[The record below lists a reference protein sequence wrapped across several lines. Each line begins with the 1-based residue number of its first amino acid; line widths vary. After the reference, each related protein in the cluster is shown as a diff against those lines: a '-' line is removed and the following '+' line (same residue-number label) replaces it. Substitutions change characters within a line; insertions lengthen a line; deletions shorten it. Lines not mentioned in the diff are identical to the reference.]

1 MFPAD
6 AIGTNAS
13 ERGVDLTAQGANT
26 VLNAGATGSWG
37 QGNAFTKIFSA
48 AARVTGGRS
57 ALLDPASVYK
67 TWLGVLQGSQQP
79 NFVPFNPFSGFEC
92 VGAIEFVNYMLL
104 QSDPAGFLGLFD
116 AWPRDMDASFERL
129 RGRGA
134 FVVSSSLRGGVV
146 GNTTVVSQRGGR
158 CVVRRPRSW
167 SRDAA

>member
-1 MFPAD
+1 MKNIKTP
-6 AIGTNAS
+6 
-13 ERGVDLTAQGANT
+13 
-26 VLNAGATGSWG
+26 
-37 QGNAFTKIFSA
+37 FS
-48 AARVTGGRS
+48 TS
-57 ALLDPASVYK
+57 
-67 TWLGVLQGSQQP
+67 
-79 NFVPFNPFSGFEC
+79 PFNPFSGFEC

-167 SRDAA
+167 SRDAVRVRDGSGSVVALDWESSSRGEQEWFAWTTAVGATYTASG